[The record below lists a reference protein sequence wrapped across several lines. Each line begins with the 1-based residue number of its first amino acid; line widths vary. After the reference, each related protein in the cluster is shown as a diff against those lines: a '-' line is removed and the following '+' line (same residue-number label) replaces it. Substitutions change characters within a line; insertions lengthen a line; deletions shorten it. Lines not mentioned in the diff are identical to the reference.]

1 MYGRTSILDDLKKE
15 FSSGNVISQL
25 IMINIAVFL
34 ILNLINVV
42 AFLFYADR
50 QGASMILNKVLAWIM
65 LPADIG
71 DLITRPWTLFTH
83 MFAHYGFLHLL
94 FNMLWL
100 YWFGR
105 IIQEFI
111 GNKKVLPLYILG
123 GLTGAILLI
132 ISYNIFPGL
141 QSAVPYVKALGAS
154 AGVLAIVVGAATLVP
169 NYSVYLLFF
178 GSVKIKYIAIL
189 MVLLDMVSIPDLNT
203 GGHIAHLGGAL
214 FGFIFIKQLQLGNDW
229 SKPFYN
235 IINAVGNAFN
245 LSKKP
250 RVVHRK
256 KRRRTQVRV
265 KSQAED
271 YSQGKQERIDAIL
284 DKIARSGYDSLSK
297 EEKEFLFRVSKED

>member
-1 MYGRTSILDDLKKE
+1 MYGKTSILEDLKRE

-25 IMINIAVFL
+25 IMINIGVFL

-42 AFLFYADR
+42 AFLFHSDR
-50 QGASMILNKVLAWIM
+50 ESAGVLLSEILSWIM

-123 GLTGAILLI
+123 GLSGAVLLV

-141 QSAVPYVKALGAS
+141 QSAMPYVKALGAS

-169 NYSVYLLFF
+169 DYSVYLLFF

-189 MVLLDMVSIPDLNT
+189 MVLLDMVSIPDLNS

-214 FGFIFIKQLQLGNDW
+214 FGFLFIKQLQLGNDW
-229 SKPFYN
+229 SKPFYSL
-235 IINAVGNAFN
+235 IDAIAGAFN

-256 KRRRTQVRV
+256 RRARAEARTKTR
-265 KSQAED
+265 KED
-271 YSQGKQERIDAIL
+271 FSQGKQERIDAIL
-284 DKIARSGYDSLSK
+284 DKIARSGYDSLTK
-297 EEKEFLFRVSKED
+297 DEKEFLFRVSKED

>member
-1 MYGRTSILDDLKKE
+1 MHGNTSILNDIKRE
-15 FSSGNVISQL
+15 FRSGNVISQL
-25 IMINIAVFL
+25 IMINIAVFI
-34 ILNLINVV
+34 ILNFINVI
-42 AFLFYADR
+42 AFLFFADR
-50 QGASMILNKVLAWIM
+50 ENAGSILSTVLSWIM

-71 DLITRPWTLFTH
+71 DLITHPWTLFTH
-83 MFAHYGFLHLL
+83 MFSHYSFLHLL

-100 YWFGR
+100 FWFGR

-111 GNKKVLPLYILG
+111 GNKKVLPLYIMG
-123 GLTGAILLI
+123 ALTGAFLLI
-132 ISYNIFPGL
+132 LSYNIFPGL
-141 QSAVPYVKALGAS
+141 QSSMPYVKALGAS
-154 AGVLAIVVGAATLVP
+154 AGVLAIVVAAATLVP
-169 NYSVYLLFF
+169 DYSVYLLFF

-189 MVLLDMVSIPDLNT
+189 MVLLDMVSIPDLNS

-229 SKPFYN
+229 SQPFHN
-235 IINAVGNAFN
+235 LVNAIGGAFN

-256 KRRRTQVRV
+256 QRRNQVKV
-265 KSQAED
+265 KTRQED
-271 YSQGKQERIDAIL
+271 HSTGKQERIDAIL